1 MARRALPKKQIVKRM
16 INFQKEENIAR
27 LNFVSLL
34 LIIALLSLG
43 MGYLFIYGYNDVF
56 KSELKKVEE
65 DYIFLRKEKIRNI
78 IDLKVNDI
86 ETHQNKV
93 PNILKER
100 IKKQVFVA
108 HNISSIIH
116 QTYKDNKKEAEVQ
129 MLIIDAINS
138 IRQVKGEGHYFL
150 LCENRAEKMICPTS
164 DITEN
169 IVFDDYP
176 GVEEGEAFQK
186 IMKRTKS
193 RGESYFTFKANEE
206 QGGGG
211 GGFFLKRFEVF
222 NWFIGCLGR
231 YDQVESIMKKEVL
244 DSLRNES
251 RNAQNPNAFE
261 MYELIEGE
269 KGKQSLKVLL
279 HHENPSLE
287 GQELTV
293 FFQDAKG
300 SRYIKKLINQVKSEG
315 STFIENWDIDKDNAS
330 PRLKL
335 TYYRMYP
342 KWNWIIATGFHI
354 ENSDMLNIQRM
365 MDELEDNIQ
374 DKIKSATVLFLF
386 FILVS
391 ILISIAFSRGIG
403 KILTDYKK
411 KVEDRNIELA
421 AKNTQ
426 LNSEVMVRRRVE
438 SSLRISEE
446 QMRRL
451 ASEVQLTEER
461 ERRRIASDLHDS
473 IGASLAISNLKL
485 ELLSGKI
492 NTAAISKDLNMVHD
506 NIKQVI
512 QQTRSLTFQLSPPVL
527 YQMGLEAALAGLAE
541 QTQKLHG
548 ILTEFEDDE
557 LEKYLEEDVR
567 IHIFRSV
574 RELLVNVIKHSGA
587 KQVKISVARVEQQI
601 HITVSDDGVGFKS
614 HDQAISPEEGG
625 KFGLFSIR
633 ERLRLLGGYLEIH
646 STAGHGSEIIMKAPL
661 KDSENPEERLS

>member
-1 MARRALPKKQIVKRM
+1 M
-16 INFQKEENIAR
+16 INFQKEKNIAR
-27 LNFVSLL
+27 LNFISLL

-78 IDLKVNDI
+78 IDFKVSDI
-86 ETHQNKV
+86 ESHHNKV
-93 PNILKER
+93 PDILKER
-100 IKKQVFVA
+100 VKKQVFAA
-108 HNISSIIH
+108 HSISSIMY
-116 QTYKDNKKEAEVQ
+116 QTYKDNKKEEEVQ
-129 MLIIDAINS
+129 SLIVKSLKS
-138 IRQVKGEGHYFL
+138 IRQVKGEGHYYL
-150 LCENRAEKMICPTS
+150 LCEKSEKKIICPTS
-164 DITEN
+164 GVTDG

-176 GVEEGEAFQK
+176 DLKETEVFRK

-193 RGESYFTFKANEE
+193 RGESYFTFKDNSETGA
-206 QGGGG
+206 GD
-211 GGFFLKRFEVF
+211 GGFFLKRFEVY

-231 YDQVESIMKKEVL
+231 YEKVESAIKKEVL
-244 DSLRNES
+244 DSLRDES
-251 RNAQNPNAFE
+251 MRAPNPNAFE
-261 MYELIEGE
+261 IYELIEGE

-279 HHENPSLE
+279 HHENPALE

-293 FFQDAKG
+293 YFQDAKG
-300 SRYIKKLINQVKSEG
+300 SPYIKKLIDQVTLKG
-315 STFIENWDIDKDNAS
+315 STFIENWDIDKDKPS

-342 KWNWIIATGFHI
+342 PWNWIVATGFHI
-354 ENSDMLNIQRM
+354 ENSDMLNIQRL
-365 MDELEDNIQ
+365 MDKLEDNIQ

-386 FILVS
+386 FILVAV
-391 ILISIAFSRGIG
+391 LISVAFSRGIG
-403 KILTDYKK
+403 KILKDYKK
-411 KVEDRNIELA
+411 KVEDRSRELA

-426 LNSEVMVRRRVE
+426 LNSEVLVRRRVE
-438 SSLRISEE
+438 SSLRNSEE

-492 NTAAISKDLNMVHD
+492 NTSLISKDLNMVHD

-541 QTQKLHG
+541 QNQKIHG
-548 ILTEFEDDE
+548 ILTEFDDDE

-574 RELLVNVIKHSGA
+574 RELLVNVIKHAGA
-587 KQVKISVARVEQQI
+587 KQIKISVARVEHQI
-601 HITVSDDGVGFKS
+601 QITVADDGVGFKS
-614 HDQAISPEEGG
+614 HDQAISPEKGG

-646 STAGHGSEIIMKAPL
+646 SEAGRGTEVIMRAPL
-661 KDSENPEERLS
+661 KASENIEERLS